1 MNLFYTSI
9 TKFRE
14 ALTVLHK
21 EVDAAYVDVNDNL
34 TFLLD
39 DSFIWT
45 SEKGGYNHLYLH
57 DKNGKEKR
65 QLTSGDWEVT
75 AYYGYDQK
83 RKKIFFQSTAM
94 GSINRDVYSVG
105 INGKNLSD

>member
-1 MNLFYTSI
+1 MT
-9 TKFRE
+9 T
-14 ALTVLHK
+14 
-21 EVDAAYVDVNDNL
+21 L

-75 AYYGYDQK
+75 AYYGYDQNA
-83 RKKIFFQSTAM
+83 KKYFFSLPQWVL
-94 GSINRDVYSVG
+94 SIEMSIRWELTVKMSAFDG
-105 INGKNLSD
+105 ARWCK